1 MVDVSTHN
9 FEKERADDT
18 NMHMLICCTICFRSV
33 FIHLSG
39 DMFLFDGENIVSTD
53 RICIFPLL
61 LHVLLKEEELEYTY
75 SSK

>member
-9 FEKERADDT
+9 YEKERADDT

-53 RICIFPLL
+53 RSMYISLVTACIFEGGRAGIYLQ
-61 LHVLLKEEELEYTY
+61 E
-75 SSK
+75 